1 MTVTGRKVSLR
12 ASAERHAGPSATDER
27 VGEMAGLFLYSYGL
41 ATPLLP
47 FWTLRRGIHASVLPG
62 TVIKAYLDEPL
73 DLDRESVVAAQPAS
87 PKPRSGP
94 ASVTVY
100 HLDGTEPHVA
110 TVFIGKE
117 KIINGLGQGRSFQV
131 TLPPGGYWF
140 KLASKETAR
149 QLQVS
154 EGGDY
159 YVRVYSMETEGTSGW
174 GGQGAHALE
183 FVPANVGRVA
193 AAATQRAKPEDVKD
207 FSKVNWTR
215 ITADPR

>member
-1 MTVTGRKVSLR
+1 
-12 ASAERHAGPSATDER
+12 
-27 VGEMAGLFLYSYGL
+27 MAGIFLYSYGL

-47 FWTLRRGIHASVLPG
+47 FWTLRRGKHASALPG
-62 TVIKAYLDEPL
+62 TVIYAYLDEPL
-73 DLDRESVVAAQPAS
+73 DLDRDSVVAAQPAS

-100 HLDGTEPHVA
+100 HLDDTEPHVA
-110 TVFIGKE
+110 AVSIGKE
-117 KIINGLGQGRSFQV
+117 KIINRLEPGESFQV

-140 KLASKETAR
+140 KLRPKETAR

-159 YVRVYSMETEGTSGW
+159 YVRVYAIEAEGTVGW
-174 GGQGAHALE
+174 GEHVDDALE
-183 FVPANVGRVA
+183 FVPANVGRIA
-193 AAATQRAKPEDVKD
+193 AAATQRAKPKVVKD
-207 FSKVNWTR
+207 LSKVNWTR